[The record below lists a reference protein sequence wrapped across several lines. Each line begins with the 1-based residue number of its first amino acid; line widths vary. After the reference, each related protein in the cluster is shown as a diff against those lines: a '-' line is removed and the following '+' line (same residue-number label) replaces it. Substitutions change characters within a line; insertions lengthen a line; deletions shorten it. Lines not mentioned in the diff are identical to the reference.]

1 MIDISTAS
9 TVPEGTAPETSV
21 RKRHIGVSD
30 LSVFPIA
37 MSGNVF
43 GWTAD
48 EAATDDIL
56 DTYVAHGGNFI
67 DTADAYAA
75 GRSETMIG
83 NWMRRRRNR
92 ADLVIATK
100 VGKSADN
107 PGLSPRAITRAV
119 DASLGRLGTSHI
131 DLLYL
136 HVDDL
141 TVPFEET
148 LLGVDGLIR
157 SGKVRW
163 FGGSDHTGNRIIEA
177 RIACAQLGVAPMVA
191 LQKHYNLLHRTEYE
205 RDLAQVAAT
214 QSLGVM
220 PRFALASGFLAG
232 KYRTKA
238 DLVRQRARRRGEPR
252 YLGRRGLRVLS
263 ALDGVAA
270 DLDASVASV
279 SLAWLLT
286 RANVV
291 APVVSASRADQ
302 VPRPDR
308 PRHPCDSPDTTW
320 PISSAR
326 PPERPRRR
334 RLGAAGRAQ
343 TSQPNSTS
351 SSTVLRMSA
360 NERRRSTPG
369 PVPRTMTAMIS
380 TISSSADQ
388 NHGATITSC
397 GTNCETSSSR
407 AEEDLEHADDRAGHT
422 SAEAGDAVE
431 DRQCRDDDDED
442 QEK

>member
-1 MIDISTAS
+1 MIEISTA
-9 TVPEGTAPETSV
+9 TTV

-48 EAATDDIL
+48 DAAANAIL

-67 DTADAYAA
+67 DTADVYAG

-83 NWMRRRRNR
+83 NWMRSRRNR
-92 ADLVIATK
+92 TDLVIATK
-100 VGKSADN
+100 VGKGADN
-107 PGLSPRAITRAV
+107 PGLAPRAIARAV
-119 DASLGRLGTSHI
+119 DASLERLGTGHI

-148 LLGVDGLIR
+148 LLGVDALIR
-157 SGKVRW
+157 AGKVRW

-177 RIACAQLGVAPMVA
+177 RIACGQLGVAPMVA
-191 LQKHYNLLHRTEYE
+191 LQKHYNLMHRSEYE
-205 RDLAQVAAT
+205 GDLARVAAS

-220 PRFALASGFLAG
+220 PRFALASGFLTG
-232 KYRTKA
+232 KYRGKA
-238 DLVRQRARRRGEPR
+238 DVAGVKRTEATK
-252 YLGRRGLRVLS
+252 YLGRKGLRVLA

-279 SLAWLLT
+279 ALAWLLT

-302 VPRPDR
+302 VPDLVAAPALQLT
-308 PRHPCDSPDTTW
+308 RHHV
-320 PISSAR
+320 A
-326 PPERPRRR
+326 
-334 RLGAAGRAQ
+334 
-343 TSQPNSTS
+343 
-351 SSTVLRMSA
+351 
-360 NERRRSTPG
+360 
-369 PVPRTMTAMIS
+369 
-380 TISSSADQ
+380 
-388 NHGATITSC
+388 
-397 GTNCETSSSR
+397 
-407 AEEDLEHADDRAGHT
+407 DLERASG
-422 SAEAGDAVE
+422 
-431 DRQCRDDDDED
+431 
-442 QEK
+442 